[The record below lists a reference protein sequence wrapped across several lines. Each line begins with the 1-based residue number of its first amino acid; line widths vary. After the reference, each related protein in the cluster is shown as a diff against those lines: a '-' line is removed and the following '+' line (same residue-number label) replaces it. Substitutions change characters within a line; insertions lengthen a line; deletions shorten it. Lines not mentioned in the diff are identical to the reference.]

1 MEKNVDSS
9 CPADLKKTG
18 MLSSHG
24 KYWQTKGMLSTWSKD
39 KNMKLTCHQH
49 NKGFNNG
56 KKRKSKIDE
65 LTVPCKLSEMFKM

>member
-39 KNMKLTCHQH
+39 ENMKLTCHQH

-56 KKRKSKIDE
+56 KKRKSKTDE
-65 LTVPCKLSEMFKM
+65 LISP